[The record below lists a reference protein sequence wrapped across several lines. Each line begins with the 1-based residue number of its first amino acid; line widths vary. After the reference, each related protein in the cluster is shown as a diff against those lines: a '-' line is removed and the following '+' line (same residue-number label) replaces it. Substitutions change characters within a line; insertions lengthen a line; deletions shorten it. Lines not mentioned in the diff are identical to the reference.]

1 MAHRFDPRSN
11 IIGAQRLGFALLVI
25 VSHSFPLGYAVA
37 NPLSEW
43 TRGQTDLGRLAVS
56 GFFVLSGF
64 LVVGSARR
72 TSMARFA
79 WHRFLRIFPAFWVC
93 LAVTALVLAPVLYL
107 VQSKSLAGF
116 SGQQPSALSY
126 VTMNFW
132 TAMPQDGIGD
142 LLRNTPYGGATGRS
156 VLDGSLWSLSYELLC
171 YVVVLALMAAGAT
184 RRRPALMLLGFGV
197 LVAVMAWAWVGQ
209 DRFGQGGVDLGLVRW
224 PVVAVIDLELL
235 VPLAAV
241 FLLGGLAASRA
252 EVFPVDGRLAA
263 LAAAVMLLTM
273 RLGGFDVLG
282 ILAFA
287 YVVLWMATLRT
298 PRVRSIGVR
307 QDWSYGVYIYA
318 FPIQQCLALVGL
330 NRVGHVFY
338 VAAAM
343 GLSLLAGFVS
353 WHLVEKRAL
362 GLKHVTVR
370 NPRRSPRPAL

>member
-107 VQSKSLAGF
+107 VRSKTLAGF
-116 SGQQPSALSY
+116 SGHQPSAIGY
-126 VTMNFW
+126 VT
-132 TAMPQDGIGD
+132 I
-142 LLRNTPYGGATGRS
+142 LLDHDAAGRHRRPPPEHAVRRFNGQE
-156 VLDGSLWSLSYELLC
+156 VLDGSLWSLRYELIC

-224 PVVAVIDLELL
+224 PVVAVVDLELL

-273 RLGGFDVLG
+273 RFGGFDVLG